1 MRETTLATGL
11 FFGTL
16 RLPSLADTELRL
28 SQHAGYFFRLSRQQI
43 PRGRDWHNNF
53 LNSRGYNFVSFKGM

>member
-1 MRETTLATGL
+1 MRESALATAL

-16 RLPSLADTELRL
+16 RLASLADMELRL

-43 PRGRDWHNNF
+43 RRGRDWHNNF
-53 LNSRGYNFVSFKGM
+53 FEFLGL